1 MEGCSLEVD
10 SVADLWVTVLD
21 ESNVEDEVV
30 AARIAA
36 GSVVG
41 SVAGSAPGIVAA
53 RATAVADVLWHHE
66 LASWDSQAGAI
77 ERYEIAVRDSQ
88 SAGVAESIGFPVGS
102 VARPSAVAS
111 ATSRYR
117 ARCYIY

>member
-36 GSVVG
+36 G

-102 VARPSAVAS
+102 VAGPSAVAS